1 MISKMFLMYKIGGG
15 GEGVTFLND
24 WKILH
29 LGVVKTKHEVNN

>member
-1 MISKMFLMYKIGGG
+1 MISKMFLMYKIGGGG

-29 LGVVKTKHEVNN
+29 LGVVKN

>member
-1 MISKMFLMYKIGGG
+1 MISEMFLMYKIGG

-29 LGVVKTKHEVNN
+29 LGVVKN

>member
-29 LGVVKTKHEVNN
+29 LGVVKN

>member
-15 GEGVTFLND
+15 VGGKGVTFLND

-29 LGVVKTKHEVNN
+29 LGVVKN

>member
-15 GEGVTFLND
+15 GGGGVTYLND

-29 LGVVKTKHEVNN
+29 LGVVKN